1 VKELTQQR
9 ADAGVSTKF
18 DVHRKL
24 VALATGLKEEELD
37 PMAAELAE
45 TLEFDRMN
53 GKGPGLESPET
64 DHKDGAIQFSGPI
77 VSVDA

>member
-1 VKELTQQR
+1 
-9 ADAGVSTKF
+9 VSTKF

-53 GKGPGLESPET
+53 GKGPSPELESKHMPSQNDSVT
-64 DHKDGAIQFSGPI
+64 MPPRVGAP
-77 VSVDA
+77 VMDA